1 MTSNETDLTALG
13 WSAFFSTQIEPDE
26 LTTTIPARVLAVH
39 RGGLDIVGEGIE
51 QRIVVAPGSDHGDAA
66 VTVGDWFLLSRADL
80 TVRRRLD
87 RKSLF
92 KRRAAGTDRQIQ
104 LIAANVDTI
113 FIVTSCNADFNVA
126 RLERYLALA
135 LDAEVTPVIVLTK
148 ADTTDSADTFVREAA
163 ALMPGL
169 MVEILDARD
178 EKSVARLAPWFGIGQ
193 TVALVGSSGVGKST
207 LVNTLMGNDHTATQ
221 SVREDDD
228 KGRHTTT
235 ARTLHRLPG
244 NGWVLDTPGMR
255 SLQLTDVGTGLDE
268 VFADIVDAAATCRF
282 SDCRHDSE
290 PGCAITA
297 AVKAGTLEPARLER
311 WRKLVAEDT
320 FNNETLAER
329 RIRERAFGKMIK
341 DVTKGRPR

>member
-1 MTSNETDLTALG
+1 MTSNDTDLTALG
-13 WSAFFSTQIEPDE
+13 WSAFFNAQIDPEE
-26 LTTTIPARVLAVH
+26 QETTLPVRVLSAH
-39 RGGLDIVGEGIE
+39 RGGLDVVGDGIN
-51 QRIVVAPGSDHGDAA
+51 QRIVVAPGSDQGSAA
-66 VTVGDWFLLSRADL
+66 VTVGDWVLLGRDDL
-80 TVRRRLD
+80 TIQRRLD

-135 LDAEVTPVIVLTK
+135 RDAEVTPVIVLTK
-148 ADTTDSADTFVREAA
+148 ADTTDDADQFVREAA
-163 ALMPGL
+163 ALLPGL
-169 MVEILDARD
+169 MVELLDARD
-178 EKSVARLAPWFGIGQ
+178 DKSVACLAPWFGLGQ

-207 LVNTLMGNDHTATQ
+207 LVNTLMGDDQIATQ
-221 SVREDDD
+221 GVREDDD

-244 NGWVLDTPGMR
+244 NSWVLDTPGMR
-255 SLQLTDVGTGLDE
+255 SLQLTDVRAGLDE
-268 VFADIVDAAATCRF
+268 VFADIVAAAETCKF
-282 SDCRHDSE
+282 NDCRHDGE
-290 PGCAITA
+290 PGCGVQA
-297 AVKAGTLEPARLER
+297 AVDAGTLEPERLQR

-329 RIRERAFGKMIK
+329 RMRERAFGKMIK

>member
-1 MTSNETDLTALG
+1 VTPNETDMTALG
-13 WSAFFSTQIEPDE
+13 WSAFFNAQIEPDE
-26 LTTTIPARVLAVH
+26 QTTTTPARVLAVH
-39 RGGLDIVGEGIE
+39 RGGIDIVGDGID
-51 QRIVVAPGSDHGDAA
+51 QRIAVAPGYDKGNAA
-66 VTVGDWFLLSRADL
+66 VTVGDWLLLSRDDL
-80 TVRRRLD
+80 SIRRRLD

-135 LDAEVTPVIVLTK
+135 RDAEVTPVIVLTK

-169 MVEILDARD
+169 MVEVLDARD
-178 EKSVARLAPWFGIGQ
+178 DKSVARLAPWFGLGQ

-207 LVNTLMGNDHTATQ
+207 LVNTLMGDDSIATQ

-255 SLQLTDVGTGLDE
+255 SLQLTDVRTGLDE
-268 VFADIVDAAATCRF
+268 VFADIVAAAATCRF
-282 SDCRHDSE
+282 SDCRHDAE
-290 PGCAITA
+290 PGCAILA
-297 AVKAGTLEPARLER
+297 AVDAGTLEPARLER

>member
-13 WSAFFSTQIEPDE
+13 WSAFFSAQIKPDE
-26 LTTTIPARVLAVH
+26 QGTTIPARVLSVH
-39 RGGLDIVGEGIE
+39 RGGLDVLGDGIE
-51 QRIVVAPGSDHGDAA
+51 QRISVLGTDQGDAGA
-66 VTVGDWFLLSRADL
+66 TVGDWLLLSRDDL
-80 TVRRRLD
+80 SVMRRLD

-104 LIAANVDTI
+104 HIAANVDTI

-135 LDAEVTPVIVLTK
+135 RDAGVTPVIVLTK
-148 ADTTDSADTFVREAA
+148 ADTTKSADAFVREAA
-163 ALMPGL
+163 ALLSGL
-169 MVEILDARD
+169 MVEVLDARND
-178 EKSVARLAPWFGIGQ
+178 KSAARLAPWFGIGQ

-207 LVNTLMGNDHTATQ
+207 LVNTLMGNDHIATQ
-221 SVREDDD
+221 SVREDND

-255 SLQLTDVGTGLDE
+255 SLQLTDVRAGLDE
-268 VFADIVDAAATCRF
+268 VFADIVAAATTCRF
-282 SDCRHDSE
+282 SDCRHDAE
-290 PGCAITA
+290 PGCGVKA
-297 AVKAGTLEPARLER
+297 AVGAGTLGPERLER
-311 WRKLVAEDT
+311 WRKLIAEDT

-329 RIRERAFGKMIK
+329 RIRERSFGKTIK